1 MSIIQTDKRE
11 DNQVSHAKKEECL
24 EEKFPKEDPKYT
36 QLIKSFQSKKDKK
49 LLSEDLIKNERYY
62 LYREKAFMI
71 EKYGKDV
78 YMWNKENESSFS
90 IPNSFLEKHS
100 ISPEVRKRM
109 VDWMVEVFSAY
120 SSEPGTFELAVHI
133 MDEYLF
139 KTEKKLKDSNIL
151 LIGLASIYLASKM
164 QEKVPMRLIHIV
176 KNLGKDEYSNKQ
188 IIEIEKELLQTTNF
202 DIFAVSTYDYLM
214 TFFWDLKVNNSIE
227 LKEFNEKNVIDIYM
241 NFCVFLSKLV
251 LYNQELVTY
260 GTSLIAIAILSLGYD
275 FLKTNDKVK
284 DIEMRHFLRDWIFYL
299 MNVFN
304 LDPEAVSIVYWKIH
318 ELFKLDI
325 LLCQKIDKYSNNGNY
340 NSVSNLFLLYS
351 DYLI

>member
-1 MSIIQTDKRE
+1 MSIIQTEKRE
-11 DNQVSHAKKEECL
+11 DKHLNNIMKQECL
-24 EEKFPKEDPKYT
+24 DEKCLKEDTKYT
-36 QLIKSFQSKKDKK
+36 QLVKSFQSKKDKK
-49 LLSEDLIKNERYY
+49 ILTEDIVKNERYY
-62 LYREKAFMI
+62 LSREKAFMI

-78 YMWNKENESSFS
+78 YIWNKENETSLS
-90 IPNSFLEKHS
+90 IPMTFMEKHS
-100 ISPEVRKRM
+100 LSPNVRKRM

-133 MDEYLF
+133 MDEYIY
-139 KTEKKLKDSNIL
+139 KTEKQLKDSNIL

-176 KNLGKDEYSNKQ
+176 KNLGKDEYSTKQ
-188 IIEIEKELLQTTNF
+188 IIEMEKEILQTTNF

-214 TFFWDLKVNNSIE
+214 TFFWDLKVNNNTE
-227 LKEFNEKNVIDIYM
+227 LKEFNEKDVIDIYM
-241 NFCVFLSKLV
+241 NFCVFLSKLE

-275 FLKTNDKVK
+275 FLKTNGKIK

-304 LDPEAVSIVYWKIH
+304 LDPEAVSLVYWKIH

-325 LLCQKIDKYSNNGNY
+325 LLCQKFDKYSTDENY
-340 NSVSNLFLLYS
+340 NSVSNFFLLYS
-351 DYLI
+351 YYLI